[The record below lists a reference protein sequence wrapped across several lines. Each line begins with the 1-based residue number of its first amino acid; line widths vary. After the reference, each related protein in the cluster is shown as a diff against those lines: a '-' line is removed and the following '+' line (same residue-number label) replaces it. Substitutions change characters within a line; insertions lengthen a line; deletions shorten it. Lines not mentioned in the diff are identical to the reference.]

1 MLFCCTLWKK
11 CCVEWTSFFATSW
24 LWYLTIHTCV
34 DIVLQDLW
42 CVLGFFNLFLK
53 EPVEEYKSNISG
65 DSSVMIYVYGV
76 IDSACMLMLLNCF
89 FPVFIFTAYLCV
101 QMYIHTYVCAVH
113 ERTLFLCNI
122 LSLVQSED

>member
-1 MLFCCTLWKK
+1 MD
-11 CCVEWTSFFATSW
+11 VIFATSW
-24 LWYLTIHTCV
+24 LWYLTIRRHSASGSVVCFGV
-34 DIVLQDLW
+34 
-42 CVLGFFNLFLK
+42 FNLFLK
-53 EPVEEYKSNISG
+53 EPVEEYKSNITG

-76 IDSACMLMLLNCF
+76 IDSACMLMLPNCF

-113 ERTLFLCNI
+113 ECTLFLCNI